1 MRVEDEVITSD
12 EFLTLLEKEKVSKRQ
27 RRENGN
33 KEPIS
38 LHVRIVKM
46 LRRVSQII
54 KEEILYPGTN
64 ITFRITLVSN
74 SG

>member
-1 MRVEDEVITSD
+1 MRVEGEVITSD
-12 EFLTLLEKEKVSKRQ
+12 EFLTLLEEEKVSKRQ

-64 ITFRITLVSN
+64 ITFNIDL
-74 SG
+74 GF